1 MNIRPYYYKVE
12 DKRLAELSGGMESCL
27 ASLAKEQAAY
37 ILANLE
43 LSPILTIITHVRGVI
58 VYAMGCLCT
67 QAAYILAN
75 LELLPIHTIIT
86 HVRGVI
92 MYIR

>member
-1 MNIRPYYYKVE
+1 MAGKPLLISKINLQALLNIRPYYYYKVE

-43 LSPILTIITHVRGVI
+43 LSPILTIVTQVRGVI
-58 VYAMGCLCT
+58 MYAMGCLCT
-67 QAAYILAN
+67 QGAYIG
-75 LELLPIHTIIT
+75 TC
-86 HVRGVI
+86 
-92 MYIR
+92 